1 MVKKIEYVDT
11 VMYLSPDVWVSENR
25 RGRYVFGI
33 SGLTA
38 HKLQDI
44 VTLDLPNKGDE
55 YDEGSVLV
63 RIESFE
69 SNLEIIS
76 PISGVVH
83 GINKD
88 LIRNPEAILT
98 DPFEAW
104 LVEFTPRK
112 DARISKLLNSDDI
125 FDLLS
130 PEDLRMMKEAN
141 ERSESEEEE
150 EEEKDGY
157 TSSYEDFEDDSSYY

>member
-1 MVKKIEYVDT
+1 MVKRLEYVDT
-11 VMYLSPDVWVSENR
+11 VMYLSPDVWVTENR
-25 RGRYVFGI
+25 RGRYVLGI
-33 SGLTA
+33 TALTA

-44 VTLDLPNKGDE
+44 VTLDLPNKGEE

-69 SNLEIIS
+69 SNLDVIS

-88 LIRNPEAILT
+88 LIGNPETILT

-104 LVEFTPRK
+104 LVEFTPKK
-112 DARISKLLNSDDI
+112 DARISKLLSSDDI

-130 PEDLRMMKEAN
+130 PEDLRMMKEAK

-150 EEEKDGY
+150 EEEDGY